1 MKKYVLLIAG
11 AVLSWSSCTN
21 EIETTA
27 NVETDVTK
35 EITAS
40 AYVPGMTRVYN
51 AQEVNLQR
59 LQNEGFYLGA
69 LTGTDPYFASGMT
82 YDSKNRYW
90 ALDDT
95 VTNKTW
101 PKDVNTAL
109 TFYGIYTGYKITEA
123 NKPNLRVDEQYGPAW
138 IIHKDTIQGE
148 RDLMAAFVE
157 PTTLAEHPSGEVQ
170 LDFKHILAEV
180 VVNFKG
186 AIGGY
191 KYLVG
196 QVILSTPAGGTYA
209 FAIDGGMFVPNVD
222 ARKSYKLDEAGISS
236 GSFMNPLELSAE
248 RFTPCGDTIMVAPGE
263 CNLTFSMQT
272 GVQGG
277 ELTDIEDKSFSFEVL
292 PGYRNIVNV
301 TVDPASKA
309 FFFNVDVI
317 NWDEEENIIE
327 LPDPRV

>member
-1 MKKYVLLIAG
+1 MKKYFLLVAG

-21 EIETTA
+21 EIETTT
-27 NVETDVTK
+27 NVKTDEAT

-51 AQEVNLQR
+51 AQEVELFQLQH
-59 LQNEGFYLGA
+59 EGFYLGA
-69 LTGTDPYFASGMT
+69 LAGTDPYFASGMT

-101 PKDVNTAL
+101 PKDANTPL
-109 TFYGIYTGYKITEA
+109 TFYGIYTGYDITA
-123 NKPNLRVDEQYGPAW
+123 DNKPNLRIDEQYGPAW

-148 RDLMAAFVE
+148 RDLMAAFVA
-157 PTTLAEHPSGEVQ
+157 PTTLAENPYGEVQ

-180 VVNFKG
+180 IVNFKG
-186 AIGGY
+186 SYSGY
-191 KYLVG
+191 DYKVG
-196 QVILSTPAGGTYA
+196 QVYLRAPAGGAYV
-209 FAIDGGMFVPNVD
+209 FGNDMFVQSDTAKNNYRLDTASISVD
-222 ARKSYKLDEAGISS
+222 AFMEAVE
-236 GSFMNPLELSAE
+236 FNEE
-248 RFTPCGDTIMVAPGE
+248 EFTQCGGPVMVAPGQCE
-263 CNLTFSMQT
+263 LSFGMQT
-272 GVQGG
+272 AVQGG
-277 ELTDIEDKSFSFEVL
+277 DFSEIEKKSFFFEVE

-317 NWDEEENIIE
+317 DWPEEENIIN
-327 LPDPRV
+327 LPEN